1 MMQNYNVFDQ
11 QMSLVSFPLQ
21 LISNHFLRWE
31 ANLRQVFN
39 GVNGK
44 TQYFSKNILIILS
57 ILSTQID

>member
-44 TQYFSKNILIILS
+44 HNISAKIFS
-57 ILSTQID
+57 